1 MAIVSGAS
9 RSFFLAL
16 ALTFIFVALLFLV
29 PLPVVFVVD
38 DVSFKPIIRFREL
51 HFFAVVAIEEE
62 EEEDKEAGEAEVLNM
77 LLLFVVVSSG
87 SGGGATPACAFYSV
101 TCALSNFRYQTPL
114 GFHTRDCLFPSFA
127 KTRESSKEREKERT
141 NTMLSPTSRSSSSSA
156 SSSSSSSFSRA
167 SGRRLPRRAGEGLQQ
182 NPFASTTKKK
192 NAFFPAMML
201 SQGRRRRRRRRREEN
216 IPLLSRAQ
224 MNEEEQEY
232 VDVSGGGGGGGE
244 ECVGVGM
251 NVECEI
257 PELMLL
263 DDDEEDRISN
273 STVVVGVDLQSRDE
287 SCVGVGIDASCPVEV
302 SSSFVEE
309 EASDVEKE
317 KQKQKQKQTK
327 KREFPALFYVAP
339 FFLWGTSMVSMKEV
353 LPLTSPMFVAT
364 VRLIPAG
371 LILILWAASKNRK
384 FPKNAKG
391 WLAVSL
397 FALVDGAMFQG
408 CLAEGLAKTSAGL
421 GSVIIDSQPLTVAIL
436 ASLLFGE
443 TLGAAGIGGLAL
455 GVVGLSLLEI
465 PSETLVGLVSSSGD
479 GASANA
485 LQAFAAHP
493 FESGEFWM
501 LLAAQSMA
509 VGTVMVRWVVKYVDP
524 VMATGLH
531 MFLGGVPLLMYS
543 LVSEPDVYEN
553 IFGNGALGIADGAN
567 LLYASVFGG
576 ALAYSLFFYFASS
589 GNLTKLSSLTFLT
602 PVFAVVGGYFALGE
616 TLDAQQ
622 LVGAAVTLGGIY
634 LVNTNAGGNDEK

>member
-1 MAIVSGAS
+1 MRAQNA
-9 RSFFLAL
+9 
-16 ALTFIFVALLFLV
+16 
-29 PLPVVFVVD
+29 P
-38 DVSFKPIIRFREL
+38 
-51 HFFAVVAIEEE
+51 
-62 EEEDKEAGEAEVLNM
+62 
-77 LLLFVVVSSG
+77 SSNTNA
-87 SGGGATPACAFYSV
+87 GGGSSARTSS
-101 TCALSNFRYQTPL
+101 ALSKNR
-114 GFHTRDCLFPSFA
+114 RR
-127 KTRESSKEREKERT
+127 REGPRAFKRTSSKRRLLHETALNVYSGEK
-141 NTMLSPTSRSSSSSA
+141 
-156 SSSSSSSFSRA
+156 SFSGVSRDDDDDD
-167 SGRRLPRRAGEGLQQ
+167 E
-182 NPFASTTKKK
+182 
-192 NAFFPAMML
+192 
-201 SQGRRRRRRRRREEN
+201 RRRRRRFEAAIWRGVKKNAGSSLRV
-216 IPLLSRAQ
+216 PPVRAA
-224 MNEEEQEY
+224 NEEHGHSDVEQRATISAKNTSKEFKAFSSA
-232 VDVSGGGGGGGE
+232 DFGE

-251 NVECEI
+251 NAECEI
-257 PELMLL
+257 PIIAEC
-263 DDDEEDRISN
+263 DDDDDKSPVVSPVPVQWNKGEGEEGETRCVAN
-273 STVVVGVDLQSRDE
+273 STVEKRKKKRTMMAKGGIDSTSRDE
-287 SCVGVGIDASCPVEV
+287 SCVGVGIDAECPIEEEEELLLLSSTTREVEV
-302 SSSFVEE
+302 EE
-309 EASDVEKE
+309 GVVAAATAKSG
-317 KQKQKQKQTK
+317 KQKQ
-327 KREFPALFYVAP
+327 EFPALFYVAP

-371 LILILWAASKNRK
+371 LILILWAVSKNRK

-436 ASLLFGE
+436 ASIFFGE

-465 PSETLVGLVSSSGD
+465 PSETLAGFMSKSSSGGGAD
-479 GASANA
+479 GGSASTF
-485 LQAFAAHP
+485 LQSFAAHP
-493 FESGEFWM
+493 FDSGEFWM

-531 MFLGGVPLLMYS
+531 MFLGGIPLLIYS
-543 LVSEPDVYEN
+543 LVSERDVYEN
-553 IFGNGALGIADGAN
+553 IFGDGGGALGIADGAN

-634 LVNTNAGGNDEK
+634 LVNKNAGGNDGS

>member
-1 MAIVSGAS
+1 M
-9 RSFFLAL
+9 
-16 ALTFIFVALLFLV
+16 
-29 PLPVVFVVD
+29 
-38 DVSFKPIIRFREL
+38 
-51 HFFAVVAIEEE
+51 FAQKSPSSNNAVERTSETR
-62 EEEDKEAGEAEVLNM
+62 
-77 LLLFVVVSSG
+77 VSSSKRRRKG
-87 SGGGATPACAFYSV
+87 
-101 TCALSNFRYQTPL
+101 QT
-114 GFHTRDCLFPSFA
+114 SF
-127 KTRESSKEREKERT
+127 
-141 NTMLSPTSRSSSSSA
+141 SA
-156 SSSSSSSFSRA
+156 SSSFSSFRNTNKRTSKKRLLNALKAYGESFVGFSREEEEGRREAIWSGLKKRTSILCPPSRA
-167 SGRRLPRRAGEGLQQ
+167 A
-182 NPFASTTKKK
+182 K
-192 NAFFPAMML
+192 
-201 SQGRRRRRRRRREEN
+201 EN
-216 IPLLSRAQ
+216 GPDFDAIISAKTSK
-224 MNEEEQEY
+224 EEEKFSSA
-232 VDVSGGGGGGGE
+232 DFGE
-244 ECVGVGM
+244 ECVGTGM
-251 NVECEI
+251 KVECEI
-257 PELMLL
+257 LAEFN
-263 DDDEEDRISN
+263 DDDGSVVSSVPVGFKGEVEEGDRLVAN
-273 STVVVGVDLQSRDE
+273 SMVEKPKKRTMAKGGIDSTSRDE
-287 SCVGVGIDASCPVEV
+287 SCVGVGIDAECPIEEEEELLLLSSTTREVEV
-302 SSSFVEE
+302 EE
-309 EASDVEKE
+309 GVVAAATAKSG
-317 KQKQKQKQTK
+317 KQKQ
-327 KREFPALFYVAP
+327 EFPALFYVAP

-371 LILILWAASKNRK
+371 LILILWAVSKNRK

-436 ASLLFGE
+436 ASIFFGE

-465 PSETLVGLVSSSGD
+465 PSETLAGFMSKSSSGGGAD
-479 GASANA
+479 GGSASTF
-485 LQAFAAHP
+485 LQSFAAHP
-493 FESGEFWM
+493 FDSGEFWM

-531 MFLGGVPLLMYS
+531 MFLGGIPLLIYS
-543 LVSEPDVYEN
+543 LVSEPNVYEN
-553 IFGNGALGIADGAN
+553 IFGDGGGALGIADGAN

-634 LVNTNAGGNDEK
+634 LVNKNAGGNDGS

>member
-1 MAIVSGAS
+1 M
-9 RSFFLAL
+9 FAL
-16 ALTFIFVALLFLV
+16 H
-29 PLPVVFVVD
+29 
-38 DVSFKPIIRFREL
+38 K
-51 HFFAVVAIEEE
+51 
-62 EEEDKEAGEAEVLNM
+62 
-77 LLLFVVVSSG
+77 
-87 SGGGATPACAFYSV
+87 
-101 TCALSNFRYQTPL
+101 
-114 GFHTRDCLFPSFA
+114 
-127 KTRESSKEREKERT
+127 
-141 NTMLSPTSRSSSSSA
+141 SSSSNAVGGRTRTRVSSSKRRRKQTSLSA
-156 SSSSSSSFSRA
+156 SSSFSSFRTNKRTSKSLRNALKVSDASFVGFSREEEE
-167 SGRRLPRRAGEGLQQ
+167 GRRTAIWRL
-182 NPFASTTKKK
+182 KKK
-192 NAFFPAMML
+192 ALSLCPPLRAAKENGPDFDAMI
-201 SQGRRRRRRRRREEN
+201 SAKT
-216 IPLLSRAQ
+216 SK
-224 MNEEEQEY
+224 EEEKFSSQ
-232 VDVSGGGGGGGE
+232 DFGE
-244 ECVGVGM
+244 ECVSVGM

-257 PELMLL
+257 PADF
-263 DDDEEDRISN
+263 DDDDGSVVSSVPVGFKGEVVEVDRLVAN
-273 STVVVGVDLQSRDE
+273 SMVEKPKKRMMAKGGIDSTSRDE
-287 SCVGVGIDASCPVEV
+287 SCVGVGIDAECPIEEEEELLLLSTTTREVEV
-302 SSSFVEE
+302 EE
-309 EASDVEKE
+309 GVVAAATAKSG
-317 KQKQKQKQTK
+317 KQKQ
-327 KREFPALFYVAP
+327 EFPALFYVAP

-371 LILILWAASKNRK
+371 LILILWAVSKNRK

-436 ASLLFGE
+436 ASIFFGE

-465 PSETLVGLVSSSGD
+465 PSETLAGFMSKSSSGGGAD
-479 GASANA
+479 GGSASTF
-485 LQAFAAHP
+485 LQSFAAHP
-493 FESGEFWM
+493 FDSGEFWM

-531 MFLGGVPLLMYS
+531 MFLGGIPLLIYS

-553 IFGNGALGIADGAN
+553 IFGDGGGALGIADGAN

-634 LVNTNAGGNDEK
+634 LVNKNAGGNDGS

>member
-1 MAIVSGAS
+1 M
-9 RSFFLAL
+9 FAL
-16 ALTFIFVALLFLV
+16 H
-29 PLPVVFVVD
+29 
-38 DVSFKPIIRFREL
+38 K
-51 HFFAVVAIEEE
+51 
-62 EEEDKEAGEAEVLNM
+62 
-77 LLLFVVVSSG
+77 
-87 SGGGATPACAFYSV
+87 
-101 TCALSNFRYQTPL
+101 
-114 GFHTRDCLFPSFA
+114 
-127 KTRESSKEREKERT
+127 
-141 NTMLSPTSRSSSSSA
+141 SSSSNAVGGRTRTRVSSSKRRRKQTSLSA
-156 SSSSSSSFSRA
+156 SSSFSSFRTNKRTSKSLRNALKVSDASFVGFSREEEE
-167 SGRRLPRRAGEGLQQ
+167 GRRTAIWRL
-182 NPFASTTKKK
+182 KKK
-192 NAFFPAMML
+192 ALSLCPPLRAAKENGPDFDAMI
-201 SQGRRRRRRRRREEN
+201 SAKT
-216 IPLLSRAQ
+216 SK
-224 MNEEEQEY
+224 EEEKFSSQ
-232 VDVSGGGGGGGE
+232 DFGE

-257 PELMLL
+257 PADF
-263 DDDEEDRISN
+263 DDDDGSVVSSVPVGFKGEVVEVDRLVAN
-273 STVVVGVDLQSRDE
+273 SMVEKPKKRMMAKGGIDSTSRDE
-287 SCVGVGIDASCPVEV
+287 SCVGVGIDAECPIEEEEELLLLSTTTREVEV
-302 SSSFVEE
+302 EE
-309 EASDVEKE
+309 GVVAAATAKSG
-317 KQKQKQKQTK
+317 KQKQ
-327 KREFPALFYVAP
+327 EFPALFYVAP

-371 LILILWAASKNRK
+371 LILILWAVSKNRK

-436 ASLLFGE
+436 ASIFFGE

-465 PSETLVGLVSSSGD
+465 PSETLAGFMSKSSSGGGAD
-479 GASANA
+479 GGSASTF
-485 LQAFAAHP
+485 LQSFAAHP
-493 FESGEFWM
+493 FDSGEFWM

-509 VGTVMVRWVVKYVDP
+509 LGTVMVRWVVKYVDP

-531 MFLGGVPLLMYS
+531 MFLGGIPLLIYS
-543 LVSEPDVYEN
+543 LVSERDVYEN
-553 IFGNGALGIADGAN
+553 IFGDGGGALGIADGAN

-634 LVNTNAGGNDEK
+634 LVNKNAGGNDGS

>member
-1 MAIVSGAS
+1 MYSG
-9 RSFFLAL
+9 
-16 ALTFIFVALLFLV
+16 
-29 PLPVVFVVD
+29 
-38 DVSFKPIIRFREL
+38 
-51 HFFAVVAIEEE
+51 
-62 EEEDKEAGEAEVLNM
+62 
-77 LLLFVVVSSG
+77 
-87 SGGGATPACAFYSV
+87 
-101 TCALSNFRYQTPL
+101 
-114 GFHTRDCLFPSFA
+114 
-127 KTRESSKEREKERT
+127 EK
-141 NTMLSPTSRSSSSSA
+141 
-156 SSSSSSSFSRA
+156 SFSGVSRDDD
-167 SGRRLPRRAGEGLQQ
+167 E
-182 NPFASTTKKK
+182 
-192 NAFFPAMML
+192 
-201 SQGRRRRRRRRREEN
+201 GRRRREKAIWRRGVKKNANSSLCVPPLRAANKENGQNDFERATISAKNKSKEEAF
-216 IPLLSRAQ
+216 SSA
-224 MNEEEQEY
+224 
-232 VDVSGGGGGGGE
+232 DFGE

-257 PELMLL
+257 PIAEC
-263 DDDEEDRISN
+263 DDDDGPVVSPVPVQCNKGEEGDDRCVAN
-273 STVVVGVDLQSRDE
+273 STVEKRKKKRTMMAKGGVDSTSRDE
-287 SCVGVGIDASCPVEV
+287 SCVGVGIDAECPIEEEEEELLLLSSTTREVEV
-302 SSSFVEE
+302 EE
-309 EASDVEKE
+309 GVVAAATAKSG
-317 KQKQKQKQTK
+317 KQKQ
-327 KREFPALFYVAP
+327 EFPALFYVAP

-371 LILILWAASKNRK
+371 LILILWAVSKNRK

-436 ASLLFGE
+436 ASIFFGE

-465 PSETLVGLVSSSGD
+465 PSETLAGFMSKSSSGGGAD
-479 GASANA
+479 GGSASTF
-485 LQAFAAHP
+485 LQSFAAHP
-493 FESGEFWM
+493 FDSGEFWM

-531 MFLGGVPLLMYS
+531 MFLGGIPLLIYS
-543 LVSEPDVYEN
+543 LVSERDVYEN
-553 IFGNGALGIADGAN
+553 IFGDGGGALGIADGAN

-634 LVNTNAGGNDEK
+634 LVNKNAGGNDGS

>member
-1 MAIVSGAS
+1 MLAQKSPSSNNAVKGSTRTSSSLSKRRRQEGPHASLSFLSSFRATSTKRTSSKRLLLENALKVYSGEKSFSGVS
-9 RSFFLAL
+9 R
-16 ALTFIFVALLFLV
+16 
-29 PLPVVFVVD
+29 D
-38 DVSFKPIIRFREL
+38 D
-51 HFFAVVAIEEE
+51 EEE
-62 EEEDKEAGEAEVLNM
+62 
-77 LLLFVVVSSG
+77 
-87 SGGGATPACAFYSV
+87 
-101 TCALSNFRYQTPL
+101 
-114 GFHTRDCLFPSFA
+114 
-127 KTRESSKEREKERT
+127 
-141 NTMLSPTSRSSSSSA
+141 
-156 SSSSSSSFSRA
+156 
-167 SGRRLPRRAGEGLQQ
+167 GRREAIWRGV
-182 NPFASTTKKK
+182 KK
-192 NAFFPAMML
+192 NAGSSLCVPPLRASKENGPPDFENATI
-201 SQGRRRRRRRRREEN
+201 SAKNKSKEEAF
-216 IPLLSRAQ
+216 SSA
-224 MNEEEQEY
+224 
-232 VDVSGGGGGGGE
+232 DFGE

-257 PELMLL
+257 PIAEC
-263 DDDEEDRISN
+263 DDDMDGRVVSPVPVQFNKGEGGDDRCVAN
-273 STVVVGVDLQSRDE
+273 STVEKRKKKRTMMAKGGVDSTSRDE
-287 SCVGVGIDASCPVEV
+287 SCVGVGIDAECPIEEEEEELLLSSSTTREVEV
-302 SSSFVEE
+302 EE
-309 EASDVEKE
+309 GVVAAATAKSG
-317 KQKQKQKQTK
+317 KQKQ
-327 KREFPALFYVAP
+327 EFPALFYVAP

-371 LILILWAASKNRK
+371 LILILWAVSKNRK

-436 ASLLFGE
+436 ASIFFGE

-465 PSETLVGLVSSSGD
+465 PSETLAGFMSKSSSGGGAD
-479 GASANA
+479 GGSASTF
-485 LQAFAAHP
+485 LQSFAAHP
-493 FESGEFWM
+493 FDSGEFWM

-531 MFLGGVPLLMYS
+531 MFLGGIPLLIYS
-543 LVSEPDVYEN
+543 LVSERDVYEN
-553 IFGNGALGIADGAN
+553 IFGDGGGALGIADGAN

-634 LVNTNAGGNDEK
+634 LVNKNAGGNDGS

>member
-1 MAIVSGAS
+1 MAGG
-9 RSFFLAL
+9 RTRTSF
-16 ALTFIFVALLFLV
+16 
-29 PLPVVFVVD
+29 
-38 DVSFKPIIRFREL
+38 
-51 HFFAVVAIEEE
+51 
-62 EEEDKEAGEAEVLNM
+62 
-77 LLLFVVVSSG
+77 
-87 SGGGATPACAFYSV
+87 
-101 TCALSNFRYQTPL
+101 
-114 GFHTRDCLFPSFA
+114 
-127 KTRESSKEREKERT
+127 
-141 NTMLSPTSRSSSSSA
+141 SSA
-156 SSSSSSSFSRA
+156 SSSSSSSFRATNNTKRTSKSLLNALKRSDASFSEVSRDDDE
-167 SGRRLPRRAGEGLQQ
+167 GRREAIWKGL
-182 NPFASTTKKK
+182 KK
-192 NAFFPAMML
+192 NGPSSLCPPLRAAK
-201 SQGRRRRRRRRREEN
+201 EN
-216 IPLLSRAQ
+216 GPDFDATISAKTSK
-224 MNEEEQEY
+224 EEEFSSA
-232 VDVSGGGGGGGE
+232 DFGE

-251 NVECEI
+251 HVECEI
-257 PELMLL
+257 QAEF
-263 DDDEEDRISN
+263 DDDDGRVVSSVPVQCKGEGEEGDRFVAN
-273 STVVVGVDLQSRDE
+273 STVEKPKKKRTMAKGGIDSTSRDE
-287 SCVGVGIDASCPVEV
+287 SCVGVGIDAECPIEEEEELLLLSSTTREVEV
-302 SSSFVEE
+302 EE
-309 EASDVEKE
+309 GVVAAATAKSG
-317 KQKQKQKQTK
+317 KQKQ
-327 KREFPALFYVAP
+327 EFPALFYVAP

-371 LILILWAASKNRK
+371 LILILWAVSKNRK

-436 ASLLFGE
+436 ASIFFGE

-465 PSETLVGLVSSSGD
+465 PSETLAGFMSKSSSGGGAD
-479 GASANA
+479 GGSASTF
-485 LQAFAAHP
+485 LQSFAAHP
-493 FESGEFWM
+493 FDSGEFWM

-531 MFLGGVPLLMYS
+531 MFLGGIPLLIYS
-543 LVSEPDVYEN
+543 LVSERDVYEN
-553 IFGNGALGIADGAN
+553 IFGDGGGALGIADGAN

-634 LVNTNAGGNDEK
+634 LVNKNAGGNDGS

>member
-1 MAIVSGAS
+1 M
-9 RSFFLAL
+9 LAQK
-16 ALTFIFVALLFLV
+16 A
-29 PLPVVFVVD
+29 P
-38 DVSFKPIIRFREL
+38 SSNS
-51 HFFAVVAIEEE
+51 AVL
-62 EEEDKEAGEAEVLNM
+62 G
-77 LLLFVVVSSG
+77 G
-87 SGGGATPACAFYSV
+87 SA
-101 TCALSNFRYQTPL
+101 
-114 GFHTRDCLFPSFA
+114 
-127 KTRESSKEREKERT
+127 RT
-141 NTMLSPTSRSSSSSA
+141 SSSLSKRRRRGGPRA
-156 SSSSSSSFSRA
+156 SLSFSSSFRA
-167 SGRRLPRRAGEGLQQ
+167 
-182 NPFASTTKKK
+182 T
-192 NAFFPAMML
+192 NAFKRTSSKRLLLENALKVYSGEASF
-201 SQGRRRRRRRRREEN
+201 SGVSRDDDEGRRREEAIWRRGVKKN
-216 IPLLSRAQ
+216 AGSSLCVPPLRAANKENGQ
-224 MNEEEQEY
+224 NDFERATISSSA
-232 VDVSGGGGGGGE
+232 DFGE

-257 PELMLL
+257 PIAEC
-263 DDDEEDRISN
+263 DDDDGPVVSPVPVQCNKGEGEEGDDRFVAN
-273 STVVVGVDLQSRDE
+273 STVEKRKKKRTMMAKGGVDSTSRDE
-287 SCVGVGIDASCPVEV
+287 SCVGVGIDAECPIEEEEEELLLSSSTTREVEV
-302 SSSFVEE
+302 EE
-309 EASDVEKE
+309 GVVAAATAKSG
-317 KQKQKQKQTK
+317 KQKQ
-327 KREFPALFYVAP
+327 EFPALFYVAP

-371 LILILWAASKNRK
+371 LILILWAVSKNRK

-436 ASLLFGE
+436 ASIFFGE

-465 PSETLVGLVSSSGD
+465 PSETLAGFMSKSSSGGGAD
-479 GASANA
+479 GGSASTF
-485 LQAFAAHP
+485 LQSFAAHP
-493 FESGEFWM
+493 FDSGEFWM

-531 MFLGGVPLLMYS
+531 MFLGGIPLLIYS

-553 IFGNGALGIADGAN
+553 IFGDGGGALGIADGAN

-634 LVNTNAGGNDEK
+634 LVNKNAGGNDGS

>member
-1 MAIVSGAS
+1 MFAQKSPSSNAVGGRTRTSSLSKRRRKGHT
-9 RSFFLAL
+9 SF
-16 ALTFIFVALLFLV
+16 
-29 PLPVVFVVD
+29 
-38 DVSFKPIIRFREL
+38 
-51 HFFAVVAIEEE
+51 
-62 EEEDKEAGEAEVLNM
+62 
-77 LLLFVVVSSG
+77 
-87 SGGGATPACAFYSV
+87 
-101 TCALSNFRYQTPL
+101 
-114 GFHTRDCLFPSFA
+114 
-127 KTRESSKEREKERT
+127 
-141 NTMLSPTSRSSSSSA
+141 SSA
-156 SSSSSSSFSRA
+156 SSSFSSFRTNTKRTSKSLLNALKA
-167 SGRRLPRRAGEGLQQ
+167 SGESFVGFSREDEEGRREAIWRGL
-182 NPFASTTKKK
+182 KK
-192 NAFFPAMML
+192 NASSLCPPLRAAKENEPDFDAMI
-201 SQGRRRRRRRRREEN
+201 SAKTSKEEVEF
-216 IPLLSRAQ
+216 SSA
-224 MNEEEQEY
+224 
-232 VDVSGGGGGGGE
+232 DFGE

-257 PELMLL
+257 PAEF
-263 DDDEEDRISN
+263 DDDDGRVVSSVPVGFKGEAEEVDRFVAN
-273 STVVVGVDLQSRDE
+273 SMVEKPKKRMMAKGGIDSTSRDE
-287 SCVGVGIDASCPVEV
+287 SCVGVGIDAECPIEEEEELLLLSSTTREVEV
-302 SSSFVEE
+302 EE
-309 EASDVEKE
+309 GVVAAATAKSG
-317 KQKQKQKQTK
+317 KQKQ
-327 KREFPALFYVAP
+327 EFPALFYVAP

-371 LILILWAASKNRK
+371 LILILWAVSKNRK

-436 ASLLFGE
+436 ASIFFGE

-465 PSETLVGLVSSSGD
+465 PSETLAGFMSKSSSGGGAD
-479 GASANA
+479 GGSASTF
-485 LQAFAAHP
+485 LQSFAAHP
-493 FESGEFWM
+493 FDSGEFWM

-531 MFLGGVPLLMYS
+531 MFLGGIPLLIYS
-543 LVSEPDVYEN
+543 LVSERDVYEN
-553 IFGNGALGIADGAN
+553 IFGDGGGALGIADGAN

-634 LVNTNAGGNDEK
+634 LVNKNAGGNDGS

>member
-1 MAIVSGAS
+1 MFARTSSSSNAVGGRTTTTRRSSLKRRRKQTSFSASSSFSSFRATERTSKRLLTALKASGKSFVGFS
-9 RSFFLAL
+9 R
-16 ALTFIFVALLFLV
+16 
-29 PLPVVFVVD
+29 
-38 DVSFKPIIRFREL
+38 
-51 HFFAVVAIEEE
+51 EEE
-62 EEEDKEAGEAEVLNM
+62 EEEDEGRREAIWRGLEKNASSLCPPSRAAKENGPDFDAM
-77 LLLFVVVSSG
+77 IS
-87 SGGGATPACAFYSV
+87 AT
-101 TCALSNFRYQTPL
+101 T
-114 GFHTRDCLFPSFA
+114 
-127 KTRESSKEREKERT
+127 SKEEEKF
-141 NTMLSPTSRSSSSSA
+141 SSA
-156 SSSSSSSFSRA
+156 DF
-167 SGRRLPRRAGEGLQQ
+167 G
-182 NPFASTTKKK
+182 
-192 NAFFPAMML
+192 
-201 SQGRRRRRRRRREEN
+201 
-216 IPLLSRAQ
+216 
-224 MNEEEQEY
+224 
-232 VDVSGGGGGGGE
+232 D

-257 PELMLL
+257 PTEF
-263 DDDEEDRISN
+263 DDDDGGVVSIPVVGKGEVERDRRVAN
-273 STVVVGVDLQSRDE
+273 STVEKPKKRTMAKGGIDATSRDE
-287 SCVGVGIDASCPVEV
+287 SCVGVGIDAECPIEEEEELLLLSSTTREVEV
-302 SSSFVEE
+302 EE
-309 EASDVEKE
+309 GVVAAATAKSGR
-317 KQKQKQKQTK
+317 QKQ
-327 KREFPALFYVAP
+327 EFPAMFYVAP
-339 FFLWGTSMVSMKEV
+339 FFLWGTSMVAMKEV

-371 LILILWAASKNRK
+371 LILILWAVSKNRK

-436 ASLLFGE
+436 ASIFFGE

-465 PSETLVGLVSSSGD
+465 PSETLAGFMSKSSSGGGAD
-479 GASANA
+479 GGSASTF
-485 LQAFAAHP
+485 LQSFAAHP
-493 FESGEFWM
+493 FDSGEFWM

-531 MFLGGVPLLMYS
+531 MFLGGIPLLIYS
-543 LVSEPDVYEN
+543 LVSERDVYEN
-553 IFGNGALGIADGAN
+553 IFGDGGGALGIADGAN

-616 TLDAQQ
+616 TLDVQQ

-634 LVNTNAGGNDEK
+634 LVNKNAGGNDGS

>member
-1 MAIVSGAS
+1 
-9 RSFFLAL
+9 
-16 ALTFIFVALLFLV
+16 
-29 PLPVVFVVD
+29 
-38 DVSFKPIIRFREL
+38 
-51 HFFAVVAIEEE
+51 
-62 EEEDKEAGEAEVLNM
+62 
-77 LLLFVVVSSG
+77 
-87 SGGGATPACAFYSV
+87 
-101 TCALSNFRYQTPL
+101 
-114 GFHTRDCLFPSFA
+114 
-127 KTRESSKEREKERT
+127 
-141 NTMLSPTSRSSSSSA
+141 MLSPTSRSSSSA
-156 SSSSSSSFSRA
+156 SSSSSFSRA

-182 NPFASTTKKK
+182 NPFASKKNKK
-192 NAFFPAMML
+192 NAFFPATML
-201 SQGRRRRRRRRREEN
+201 LKGRRRRRRRRREEN
-216 IPLLSRAQ
+216 VPLLSRAQ
-224 MNEEEQEY
+224 MNEEEKEY
-232 VDVSGGGGGGGE
+232 VDVSGGGGGGE

-263 DDDEEDRISN
+263 DDDEKDRISN

-384 FPKNAKG
+384 LPKNAKG

-465 PSETLVGLVSSSGD
+465 PNETLVGLVSSSGD
-479 GASANA
+479 GESANA

-531 MFLGGVPLLMYS
+531 MFLGGIPLLMYS

-634 LVNTNAGGNDEK
+634 LVNTNAGGDVN

>member
-1 MAIVSGAS
+1 MLAQKAPSSNNAVKGSTRTS
-9 RSFFLAL
+9 SF
-16 ALTFIFVALLFLV
+16 
-29 PLPVVFVVD
+29 
-38 DVSFKPIIRFREL
+38 SKRRRQEG
-51 HFFAVVAIEEE
+51 H
-62 EEEDKEAGEAEVLNM
+62 
-77 LLLFVVVSSG
+77 
-87 SGGGATPACAFYSV
+87 
-101 TCALSNFRYQTPL
+101 ALSF
-114 GFHTRDCLFPSFA
+114 
-127 KTRESSKEREKERT
+127 
-141 NTMLSPTSRSSSSSA
+141 
-156 SSSSSSSFSRA
+156 SSSFRATNNAKRTSSKPRLFLENALKVYSGEASFSGVSRDDD
-167 SGRRLPRRAGEGLQQ
+167 EG
-182 NPFASTTKKK
+182 
-192 NAFFPAMML
+192 
-201 SQGRRRRRRRRREEN
+201 RRREEAIWRRGVKKN
-216 IPLLSRAQ
+216 AGSSLCVPPLRAANKENNGQ
-224 MNEEEQEY
+224 NDFERATISSSA
-232 VDVSGGGGGGGE
+232 DFGE

-257 PELMLL
+257 PIAEC
-263 DDDEEDRISN
+263 DDDDGPVVSPVPVQCNKGEGEEGDDRFVAN
-273 STVVVGVDLQSRDE
+273 STVEKRKKKRTMMAKGGVDSTSRDE
-287 SCVGVGIDASCPVEV
+287 SCVGVGIDAECPIEEEEEELLLLSSTTREVEV
-302 SSSFVEE
+302 EE
-309 EASDVEKE
+309 GVVAAATAKSG
-317 KQKQKQKQTK
+317 KQKQ
-327 KREFPALFYVAP
+327 EFPALFYVAP

-371 LILILWAASKNRK
+371 LILILWAVSKNRK

-436 ASLLFGE
+436 ASIFFGE

-465 PSETLVGLVSSSGD
+465 PSETLAGFMSKSSSGGGAD
-479 GASANA
+479 GGSASTF
-485 LQAFAAHP
+485 LQSFAAHP
-493 FESGEFWM
+493 FDSGEFWM

-531 MFLGGVPLLMYS
+531 MFLGGIPLLIYS
-543 LVSEPDVYEN
+543 LVSERDVYEN
-553 IFGNGALGIADGAN
+553 IFGDGGGALGIADGAN

-634 LVNTNAGGNDEK
+634 LVNKNAGGNDGS

>member
-1 MAIVSGAS
+1 MFARTSSSSSNAVGGRTTTTRRSSLKRRRKQTSFSASSSFSSFRATERTSKRLLTALKASGKSFVGFS
-9 RSFFLAL
+9 R
-16 ALTFIFVALLFLV
+16 
-29 PLPVVFVVD
+29 
-38 DVSFKPIIRFREL
+38 
-51 HFFAVVAIEEE
+51 EEE
-62 EEEDKEAGEAEVLNM
+62 EEEDEGRREAIWRGVGKNASSLCPPSRAAKENGPDFDAM
-77 LLLFVVVSSG
+77 IS
-87 SGGGATPACAFYSV
+87 AT
-101 TCALSNFRYQTPL
+101 T
-114 GFHTRDCLFPSFA
+114 
-127 KTRESSKEREKERT
+127 SKEEEKF
-141 NTMLSPTSRSSSSSA
+141 SSA
-156 SSSSSSSFSRA
+156 DF
-167 SGRRLPRRAGEGLQQ
+167 G
-182 NPFASTTKKK
+182 
-192 NAFFPAMML
+192 
-201 SQGRRRRRRRRREEN
+201 
-216 IPLLSRAQ
+216 
-224 MNEEEQEY
+224 
-232 VDVSGGGGGGGE
+232 D

-257 PELMLL
+257 PTEF
-263 DDDEEDRISN
+263 DDDDGGVVSIPVVGKGEVEGDRRVAN
-273 STVVVGVDLQSRDE
+273 STVEKPKKRTMAKGGIDATSRDE
-287 SCVGVGIDASCPVEV
+287 SCVGVGIDAECPIEDKEELLLLSSTTREVEV
-302 SSSFVEE
+302 EE
-309 EASDVEKE
+309 GVVAAATAKSGR
-317 KQKQKQKQTK
+317 QKQ
-327 KREFPALFYVAP
+327 EFPAMFYVAP
-339 FFLWGTSMVSMKEV
+339 FFLWGTSMVAMKEV

-371 LILILWAASKNRK
+371 LILILWAVSKNRK

-436 ASLLFGE
+436 ASIFFGE

-465 PSETLVGLVSSSGD
+465 PSETLAGFMSKSSSGGGAD
-479 GASANA
+479 GGSASTF
-485 LQAFAAHP
+485 LQSFAAHP
-493 FESGEFWM
+493 FDSGEFWM

-531 MFLGGVPLLMYS
+531 MFLGGIPLLIYS
-543 LVSEPDVYEN
+543 LVSERDVYEN
-553 IFGNGALGIADGAN
+553 IFGDGGGALGIADGAN

-634 LVNTNAGGNDEK
+634 LVNKNAGGNDGS

>member
-1 MAIVSGAS
+1 MFARTSSSSSNAVGGRTTTTRRSSLKRRRKQTSFSASSSFSSFRATERTSKRLLTAVKASGKSFVGFS
-9 RSFFLAL
+9 R
-16 ALTFIFVALLFLV
+16 
-29 PLPVVFVVD
+29 
-38 DVSFKPIIRFREL
+38 
-51 HFFAVVAIEEE
+51 EE
-62 EEEDKEAGEAEVLNM
+62 EEEDEEGRREAIWRGLGKNASSLCPPSRAAKENGPDFDAM
-77 LLLFVVVSSG
+77 IS
-87 SGGGATPACAFYSV
+87 AT
-101 TCALSNFRYQTPL
+101 T
-114 GFHTRDCLFPSFA
+114 
-127 KTRESSKEREKERT
+127 SKEEEKF
-141 NTMLSPTSRSSSSSA
+141 SSA
-156 SSSSSSSFSRA
+156 DF
-167 SGRRLPRRAGEGLQQ
+167 G
-182 NPFASTTKKK
+182 
-192 NAFFPAMML
+192 
-201 SQGRRRRRRRRREEN
+201 
-216 IPLLSRAQ
+216 
-224 MNEEEQEY
+224 
-232 VDVSGGGGGGGE
+232 D

-257 PELMLL
+257 PTEF
-263 DDDEEDRISN
+263 DDDDGGVVSIPVVGKGEVERDRRVAN
-273 STVVVGVDLQSRDE
+273 STVEKPKKRTMAKGGIDATSRDE
-287 SCVGVGIDASCPVEV
+287 SCVGVGIDAECPIEDKEELLLLSSTTREVEV
-302 SSSFVEE
+302 EE
-309 EASDVEKE
+309 GVVAAATAKSGR
-317 KQKQKQKQTK
+317 QKQ
-327 KREFPALFYVAP
+327 EFPAMFYVAP
-339 FFLWGTSMVSMKEV
+339 FFLWGTSMVAMKEV

-371 LILILWAASKNRK
+371 LILILWAVSKNRK

-436 ASLLFGE
+436 ASIFFGE

-465 PSETLVGLVSSSGD
+465 PSETLAGFMSKSSSGGGAD
-479 GASANA
+479 GGSASTF
-485 LQAFAAHP
+485 LQSFAAHP
-493 FESGEFWM
+493 FDSGEFWM

-531 MFLGGVPLLMYS
+531 MFLGGIPLLIYS

-553 IFGNGALGIADGAN
+553 IFGDGGGALGIADGAN

-634 LVNTNAGGNDEK
+634 LVNKNAGGNDGS

>member
-1 MAIVSGAS
+1 MSL
-9 RSFFLAL
+9 R
-16 ALTFIFVALLFLV
+16 
-29 PLPVVFVVD
+29 
-38 DVSFKPIIRFREL
+38 
-51 HFFAVVAIEEE
+51 
-62 EEEDKEAGEAEVLNM
+62 
-77 LLLFVVVSSG
+77 
-87 SGGGATPACAFYSV
+87 
-101 TCALSNFRYQTPL
+101 
-114 GFHTRDCLFPSFA
+114 
-127 KTRESSKEREKERT
+127 
-141 NTMLSPTSRSSSSSA
+141 
-156 SSSSSSSFSRA
+156 
-167 SGRRLPRRAGEGLQQ
+167 
-182 NPFASTTKKK
+182 
-192 NAFFPAMML
+192 
-201 SQGRRRRRRRRREEN
+201 GRRRRRRGGEDEN
-216 IPLLSRAQ
+216 VPLLSRAR
-224 MNEEEQEY
+224 MNASSREEEEEEKEY
-232 VDVSGGGGGGGE
+232 VDISGGGGE

-263 DDDEEDRISN
+263 DVDDEDEEDRISN
-273 STVVVGVDLQSRDE
+273 STVVVGVDLKSRDE

-302 SSSFVEE
+302 SPAEE
-309 EASDVEKE
+309 EASEIEKE
-317 KQKQKQKQTK
+317 EQKKQQTK

-384 FPKNAKG
+384 LPKNAKG

-465 PSETLVGLVSSSGD
+465 PNETLVGLVSSSGD
-479 GASANA
+479 GESANA

-634 LVNTNAGGNDEK
+634 LVNTNAGGDA

>member
-1 MAIVSGAS
+1 LKAS
-9 RSFFLAL
+9 DESFVGF
-16 ALTFIFVALLFLV
+16 
-29 PLPVVFVVD
+29 
-38 DVSFKPIIRFREL
+38 SR
-51 HFFAVVAIEEE
+51 EEE
-62 EEEDKEAGEAEVLNM
+62 EGRRRTIWRRLKKNASILCPPPRAAAE
-77 LLLFVVVSSG
+77 SG
-87 SGGGATPACAFYSV
+87 PDFDAMT
-101 TCALSNFRYQTPL
+101 
-114 GFHTRDCLFPSFA
+114 A
-127 KTRESSKEREKERT
+127 KTSSKENKEF
-141 NTMLSPTSRSSSSSA
+141 SSQD
-156 SSSSSSSFSRA
+156 F
-167 SGRRLPRRAGEGLQQ
+167 
-182 NPFASTTKKK
+182 
-192 NAFFPAMML
+192 
-201 SQGRRRRRRRRREEN
+201 
-216 IPLLSRAQ
+216 
-224 MNEEEQEY
+224 
-232 VDVSGGGGGGGE
+232 GE

-257 PELMLL
+257 SAEF
-263 DDDEEDRISN
+263 DDDGVVSSVPVGLKGEVEEVDVDRFVAN
-273 STVVVGVDLQSRDE
+273 SMVEKPKKRMMAKGGIDSTSRDE
-287 SCVGVGIDASCPVEV
+287 SCVGVGIDAECPIEEEEELFL
-302 SSSFVEE
+302 SSSSTRAEGEVEE
-309 EASDVEKE
+309 GVVAAAAAKSG
-317 KQKQKQKQTK
+317 KQKQ
-327 KREFPALFYVAP
+327 EFPALFYVAP

-371 LILILWAASKNRK
+371 LILILWAVSKNRK

-436 ASLLFGE
+436 ASIFFGE

-465 PSETLVGLVSSSGD
+465 PSETLAAFMSKSSSGGGGD
-479 GASANA
+479 GGSASTF
-485 LQAFAAHP
+485 LQSFAAHP
-493 FESGEFWM
+493 FDFGEFWM

-531 MFLGGVPLLMYS
+531 MFLGGIPLLIYS

-553 IFGNGALGIADGAN
+553 IFGDAGALGIADGAN

-634 LVNTNAGGNDEK
+634 LVNKNAGGNDGS

>member
-1 MAIVSGAS
+1 MFAQKSPSSNHMAGG
-9 RSFFLAL
+9 RTRTSF
-16 ALTFIFVALLFLV
+16 
-29 PLPVVFVVD
+29 
-38 DVSFKPIIRFREL
+38 
-51 HFFAVVAIEEE
+51 
-62 EEEDKEAGEAEVLNM
+62 
-77 LLLFVVVSSG
+77 
-87 SGGGATPACAFYSV
+87 
-101 TCALSNFRYQTPL
+101 
-114 GFHTRDCLFPSFA
+114 
-127 KTRESSKEREKERT
+127 
-141 NTMLSPTSRSSSSSA
+141 SSA
-156 SSSSSSSFSRA
+156 SSSSSSSFRATNNTKRTSKSLLNALKASDASFVGVSRDDDEE
-167 SGRRLPRRAGEGLQQ
+167 GRREAIWRGL
-182 NPFASTTKKK
+182 KK
-192 NAFFPAMML
+192 NGPSSLCPPLRAAKRNGPADFECATI
-201 SQGRRRRRRRRREEN
+201 SAKT
-216 IPLLSRAQ
+216 SK
-224 MNEEEQEY
+224 EEEEFSSA
-232 VDVSGGGGGGGE
+232 DFGE

-251 NVECEI
+251 HVECEI
-257 PELMLL
+257 QAEF
-263 DDDEEDRISN
+263 DDDDGRVVSSVPVQCKGEGEEGDRFVAN
-273 STVVVGVDLQSRDE
+273 STVEKPKKKRTMAKGGIDSTSRDE
-287 SCVGVGIDASCPVEV
+287 SCVGVGIDAECPIEEEEELLLLSSTTREVEV
-302 SSSFVEE
+302 EE
-309 EASDVEKE
+309 GVVAAATAKSG
-317 KQKQKQKQTK
+317 KQKQ
-327 KREFPALFYVAP
+327 EFPALFYVAP

-371 LILILWAASKNRK
+371 LILILWAVSKNRK

-436 ASLLFGE
+436 ASIFFGE

-465 PSETLVGLVSSSGD
+465 PSETLAGFMSKSSSGGGAD
-479 GASANA
+479 GGSASTF
-485 LQAFAAHP
+485 LQSFAAHP
-493 FESGEFWM
+493 FDSGEFWM

-531 MFLGGVPLLMYS
+531 MFLGGIPLLIYS
-543 LVSEPDVYEN
+543 LVSERDVYEN
-553 IFGNGALGIADGAN
+553 IFGDGGGALGIADGAN

-634 LVNTNAGGNDEK
+634 LVNKNAGGNDGS

>member
-1 MAIVSGAS
+1 M
-9 RSFFLAL
+9 
-16 ALTFIFVALLFLV
+16 
-29 PLPVVFVVD
+29 
-38 DVSFKPIIRFREL
+38 
-51 HFFAVVAIEEE
+51 FAQKSPSSNNAVERTSETR
-62 EEEDKEAGEAEVLNM
+62 
-77 LLLFVVVSSG
+77 VSSSKRRRKG
-87 SGGGATPACAFYSV
+87 
-101 TCALSNFRYQTPL
+101 QT
-114 GFHTRDCLFPSFA
+114 SF
-127 KTRESSKEREKERT
+127 
-141 NTMLSPTSRSSSSSA
+141 SA
-156 SSSSSSSFSRA
+156 SSSFSSFRNTNKRTSKKRLLNALKAYGESFVGFSREEEEGRREAIWSGLKKRTSILCPPSRA
-167 SGRRLPRRAGEGLQQ
+167 A
-182 NPFASTTKKK
+182 K
-192 NAFFPAMML
+192 
-201 SQGRRRRRRRRREEN
+201 EN
-216 IPLLSRAQ
+216 GPDFDAIISAKTSK
-224 MNEEEQEY
+224 EEEKFSSA
-232 VDVSGGGGGGGE
+232 DFGE
-244 ECVGVGM
+244 ECVGVG
-251 NVECEI
+251 
-257 PELMLL
+257 
-263 DDDEEDRISN
+263 
-273 STVVVGVDLQSRDE
+273 
-287 SCVGVGIDASCPVEV
+287 IDAECPIEEEEELVLLSSTTREVEV
-302 SSSFVEE
+302 EE
-309 EASDVEKE
+309 GVVAAATAKSG
-317 KQKQKQKQTK
+317 KQ

-371 LILILWAASKNRK
+371 LILILWAVSKNRK

-436 ASLLFGE
+436 ASIFFGE

-465 PSETLVGLVSSSGD
+465 PSETLAGFMSKSSSGGGAD
-479 GASANA
+479 GGSASTF
-485 LQAFAAHP
+485 LQSFAAHP
-493 FESGEFWM
+493 FDSGEFWM

-531 MFLGGVPLLMYS
+531 MFLGGIPLLIYS
-543 LVSEPDVYEN
+543 LVSELDVYEN
-553 IFGNGALGIADGAN
+553 IFGDGGGALGIADGAN

-634 LVNTNAGGNDEK
+634 LVNKNAGGNDGT

>member
-1 MAIVSGAS
+1 M
-9 RSFFLAL
+9 
-16 ALTFIFVALLFLV
+16 
-29 PLPVVFVVD
+29 
-38 DVSFKPIIRFREL
+38 
-51 HFFAVVAIEEE
+51 FAQKSPSSNNAVERTSETR
-62 EEEDKEAGEAEVLNM
+62 
-77 LLLFVVVSSG
+77 VSSSKRRRKG
-87 SGGGATPACAFYSV
+87 
-101 TCALSNFRYQTPL
+101 QT
-114 GFHTRDCLFPSFA
+114 SF
-127 KTRESSKEREKERT
+127 
-141 NTMLSPTSRSSSSSA
+141 SA
-156 SSSSSSSFSRA
+156 SSSFSSFRNTNKRTSKKRLLNALKVSDASFVGFSREEEEGRREAIWSGLKKRTSILCPPSRA
-167 SGRRLPRRAGEGLQQ
+167 A
-182 NPFASTTKKK
+182 K
-192 NAFFPAMML
+192 
-201 SQGRRRRRRRRREEN
+201 EN
-216 IPLLSRAQ
+216 GPDFDAIISAKTSK
-224 MNEEEQEY
+224 EEEKFSSA
-232 VDVSGGGGGGGE
+232 DFGE

-251 NVECEI
+251 KVECEI
-257 PELMLL
+257 PAEF
-263 DDDEEDRISN
+263 DDDDGSVVSSVPVGFKGEVEEGDRLVAN
-273 STVVVGVDLQSRDE
+273 SMVEKPKKRTMAKGGIDSTSRDE
-287 SCVGVGIDASCPVEV
+287 SCVGVGIDAECPIEEEEELLLLSSTTREVEV
-302 SSSFVEE
+302 EE
-309 EASDVEKE
+309 GVVAAATAKSG
-317 KQKQKQKQTK
+317 KQKQ
-327 KREFPALFYVAP
+327 EFPALFYVAP

-371 LILILWAASKNRK
+371 LILILWAVSKNRK

-436 ASLLFGE
+436 ASIFFGE

-465 PSETLVGLVSSSGD
+465 PSETLAGFMSKSSSGGGAD
-479 GASANA
+479 GGSASTF
-485 LQAFAAHP
+485 LQSFAAHP
-493 FESGEFWM
+493 FDSGEFWM

-531 MFLGGVPLLMYS
+531 MFLGGIPLLIYS
-543 LVSEPDVYEN
+543 LVSEPNVYEN
-553 IFGNGALGIADGAN
+553 IFGDGGGALGIADGAN

-634 LVNTNAGGNDEK
+634 LVNKNAGGNDGS

>member
-1 MAIVSGAS
+1 MLAQKAPSSNDAVLGGSARTSSLSKRRRRGGHALSFSSSKRLLLENALKAYSGEK
-9 RSFFLAL
+9 SFS
-16 ALTFIFVALLFLV
+16 
-29 PLPVVFVVD
+29 
-38 DVSFKPIIRFREL
+38 DVS
-51 HFFAVVAIEEE
+51 
-62 EEEDKEAGEAEVLNM
+62 
-77 LLLFVVVSSG
+77 
-87 SGGGATPACAFYSV
+87 
-101 TCALSNFRYQTPL
+101 
-114 GFHTRDCLFPSFA
+114 RDDGN
-127 KTRESSKEREKERT
+127 E
-141 NTMLSPTSRSSSSSA
+141 
-156 SSSSSSSFSRA
+156 
-167 SGRRLPRRAGEGLQQ
+167 
-182 NPFASTTKKK
+182 
-192 NAFFPAMML
+192 
-201 SQGRRRRRRRRREEN
+201 GRRRRREKAIWRRGVKKNAGSSLRVPPLRAANEEN
-216 IPLLSRAQ
+216 NGQNDFERATISSSSA
-224 MNEEEQEY
+224 
-232 VDVSGGGGGGGE
+232 DFGE

-257 PELMLL
+257 PIIAEC
-263 DDDEEDRISN
+263 DDDDGPVVSPVPVQCNKGEGEEGENRFVAN
-273 STVVVGVDLQSRDE
+273 STVVEKRKKKRTMMAKGGVDSTSRDE
-287 SCVGVGIDASCPVEV
+287 SCVGVGIDAECPIEEEEEELLLSSSTTREVEV
-302 SSSFVEE
+302 EE
-309 EASDVEKE
+309 GVVAAATAKSG
-317 KQKQKQKQTK
+317 KQKQ
-327 KREFPALFYVAP
+327 EFPALFYVAP

-371 LILILWAASKNRK
+371 LILILWAVSKNRK

-436 ASLLFGE
+436 ASIFFGE

-465 PSETLVGLVSSSGD
+465 PSETLAGFMSKSSSGGGAD
-479 GASANA
+479 GGSASTF
-485 LQAFAAHP
+485 LQSFAAHP
-493 FESGEFWM
+493 FDSGEFWM

-531 MFLGGVPLLMYS
+531 MFLGGIPLLIYS
-543 LVSEPDVYEN
+543 LVSERDVYEN
-553 IFGNGALGIADGAN
+553 IFGDGGGALGIADGAN

-634 LVNTNAGGNDEK
+634 LVNKNAGGNDGS

>member
-1 MAIVSGAS
+1 MSSSFSSFRATERTSKRLLTAVKASGKSFVGFS
-9 RSFFLAL
+9 R
-16 ALTFIFVALLFLV
+16 
-29 PLPVVFVVD
+29 
-38 DVSFKPIIRFREL
+38 
-51 HFFAVVAIEEE
+51 EEE
-62 EEEDKEAGEAEVLNM
+62 EEEEEEGRREAIWRGLGKKASSLCPPSRAAKENGPDFDAM
-77 LLLFVVVSSG
+77 IS
-87 SGGGATPACAFYSV
+87 AT
-101 TCALSNFRYQTPL
+101 T
-114 GFHTRDCLFPSFA
+114 
-127 KTRESSKEREKERT
+127 SKEEEKF
-141 NTMLSPTSRSSSSSA
+141 SSA
-156 SSSSSSSFSRA
+156 DF
-167 SGRRLPRRAGEGLQQ
+167 G
-182 NPFASTTKKK
+182 
-192 NAFFPAMML
+192 
-201 SQGRRRRRRRRREEN
+201 
-216 IPLLSRAQ
+216 
-224 MNEEEQEY
+224 
-232 VDVSGGGGGGGE
+232 D

-257 PELMLL
+257 PTEF
-263 DDDEEDRISN
+263 DDDDGGVVSIPVVGKGEVERDRRVAN
-273 STVVVGVDLQSRDE
+273 STVEKPKKKRTMAKGGIDSTSRDE
-287 SCVGVGIDASCPVEV
+287 SCVGVGIDAECPIEEEDELLLLSSTTREVEV
-302 SSSFVEE
+302 EE
-309 EASDVEKE
+309 GVVAAATAKSG
-317 KQKQKQKQTK
+317 KQKQ
-327 KREFPALFYVAP
+327 EFPALFYVAP

-371 LILILWAASKNRK
+371 LILILWAVSKNRK

-436 ASLLFGE
+436 ASIFFGE

-465 PSETLVGLVSSSGD
+465 PSETLAGFMSKSSSGGGAD
-479 GASANA
+479 GGSASTF
-485 LQAFAAHP
+485 LQSFAAHP
-493 FESGEFWM
+493 FDSGEFWM

-531 MFLGGVPLLMYS
+531 MFLGGIPLLIYS
-543 LVSEPDVYEN
+543 LVSERDVYEN
-553 IFGNGALGIADGAN
+553 IFGDGGGALGIADGAN

-634 LVNTNAGGNDEK
+634 LVNKNAGGNDGS

>member
-1 MAIVSGAS
+1 M
-9 RSFFLAL
+9 LAQK
-16 ALTFIFVALLFLV
+16 A
-29 PLPVVFVVD
+29 P
-38 DVSFKPIIRFREL
+38 SSNS
-51 HFFAVVAIEEE
+51 AVL
-62 EEEDKEAGEAEVLNM
+62 G
-77 LLLFVVVSSG
+77 G
-87 SGGGATPACAFYSV
+87 SA
-101 TCALSNFRYQTPL
+101 
-114 GFHTRDCLFPSFA
+114 
-127 KTRESSKEREKERT
+127 RT
-141 NTMLSPTSRSSSSSA
+141 SSSLSKRRRRGGPRA
-156 SSSSSSSFSRA
+156 SLSFSSSFRA
-167 SGRRLPRRAGEGLQQ
+167 
-182 NPFASTTKKK
+182 T
-192 NAFFPAMML
+192 NAFKRTSSKRLLLENALKVYSGEASF
-201 SQGRRRRRRRRREEN
+201 SGVSRDDDEGRRREEAIWRRGVKKN
-216 IPLLSRAQ
+216 AGSSLCVPPLRAANKENGQ
-224 MNEEEQEY
+224 NDFERATISSSA
-232 VDVSGGGGGGGE
+232 DFGE

-257 PELMLL
+257 PIAEC
-263 DDDEEDRISN
+263 DDDDDKSRVVSPVPVQFNKGEEGENRFVAN
-273 STVVVGVDLQSRDE
+273 STVEKRKKKRTMMAKGGVDSTSRDE
-287 SCVGVGIDASCPVEV
+287 SCVGVGIDAECPIEEEEEELLLLSSTTREVEV
-302 SSSFVEE
+302 EE
-309 EASDVEKE
+309 GVVAAATAKSG
-317 KQKQKQKQTK
+317 KQKQ
-327 KREFPALFYVAP
+327 EFPALFYVAP

-371 LILILWAASKNRK
+371 LILILWAVSKNRK

-436 ASLLFGE
+436 ASIFFGE

-465 PSETLVGLVSSSGD
+465 PSETLAGFMSKSSSGGGAD
-479 GASANA
+479 GGSASTF
-485 LQAFAAHP
+485 LQSFAAHP
-493 FESGEFWM
+493 FDSGEFWM

-531 MFLGGVPLLMYS
+531 MFLGGIPLLIYS
-543 LVSEPDVYEN
+543 LVSERDVYEN
-553 IFGNGALGIADGAN
+553 IFGDGGGALGIADGAN

-634 LVNTNAGGNDEK
+634 LVNKNAGGNDGS

>member
-1 MAIVSGAS
+1 MYSG
-9 RSFFLAL
+9 
-16 ALTFIFVALLFLV
+16 
-29 PLPVVFVVD
+29 
-38 DVSFKPIIRFREL
+38 
-51 HFFAVVAIEEE
+51 
-62 EEEDKEAGEAEVLNM
+62 
-77 LLLFVVVSSG
+77 
-87 SGGGATPACAFYSV
+87 
-101 TCALSNFRYQTPL
+101 
-114 GFHTRDCLFPSFA
+114 
-127 KTRESSKEREKERT
+127 EK
-141 NTMLSPTSRSSSSSA
+141 
-156 SSSSSSSFSRA
+156 SFSGVSRDDD
-167 SGRRLPRRAGEGLQQ
+167 E
-182 NPFASTTKKK
+182 
-192 NAFFPAMML
+192 
-201 SQGRRRRRRRRREEN
+201 GRRRREKAIWRRGVKKNANSSLRVPPLRAANEEN
-216 IPLLSRAQ
+216 NGQNDFERATISAK
-224 MNEEEQEY
+224 NKSKEEAFSSA
-232 VDVSGGGGGGGE
+232 DFGE

-257 PELMLL
+257 PIAEC
-263 DDDEEDRISN
+263 DDDDGPVVSPVPVQCNKGEEGDDRCVAN
-273 STVVVGVDLQSRDE
+273 STVEKRKKKRTMMAKGGVDSTSRDE
-287 SCVGVGIDASCPVEV
+287 SCVGVGIDAECPIEEEEEELLLSSSTTREVEV
-302 SSSFVEE
+302 EE
-309 EASDVEKE
+309 GVVAAATAKSG
-317 KQKQKQKQTK
+317 KQKQ
-327 KREFPALFYVAP
+327 EFPALFYVAP

-371 LILILWAASKNRK
+371 LILILWAVSKNRK

-436 ASLLFGE
+436 ASIFFGE

-465 PSETLVGLVSSSGD
+465 PSETLAGFMSKSSSGGGAD
-479 GASANA
+479 GGSASTF
-485 LQAFAAHP
+485 LQSFAAHP
-493 FESGEFWM
+493 FDSGEFWM

-531 MFLGGVPLLMYS
+531 MFLGGIPLLIYS
-543 LVSEPDVYEN
+543 LVSERDVYEN
-553 IFGNGALGIADGAN
+553 IFGDGGGALGIADGAN

-634 LVNTNAGGNDEK
+634 LVNKNAGGNDGS

>member
-1 MAIVSGAS
+1 M
-9 RSFFLAL
+9 SFFRISIRMLAQKSPSSNN
-16 ALTFIFVALLFLV
+16 AVKGSTRTS
-29 PLPVVFVVD
+29 
-38 DVSFKPIIRFREL
+38 SFSKRRRQEG
-51 HFFAVVAIEEE
+51 H
-62 EEEDKEAGEAEVLNM
+62 
-77 LLLFVVVSSG
+77 
-87 SGGGATPACAFYSV
+87 
-101 TCALSNFRYQTPL
+101 ALSF
-114 GFHTRDCLFPSFA
+114 
-127 KTRESSKEREKERT
+127 
-141 NTMLSPTSRSSSSSA
+141 
-156 SSSSSSSFSRA
+156 SSSFRATNNAKRTSSKPRLLLENALKVYSGEASFSGVSRDDDDD
-167 SGRRLPRRAGEGLQQ
+167 E
-182 NPFASTTKKK
+182 
-192 NAFFPAMML
+192 
-201 SQGRRRRRRRRREEN
+201 GRRRREKAIWRRGVKKNAGSSLCVPPLRAANKEN
-216 IPLLSRAQ
+216 GQSDFESATISSSA
-224 MNEEEQEY
+224 
-232 VDVSGGGGGGGE
+232 DFGE

-257 PELMLL
+257 PIIAEC
-263 DDDEEDRISN
+263 DDDMDGRVVSPVPVQCNKGEGEEGDTRFVAN
-273 STVVVGVDLQSRDE
+273 STVEKRKKKRTTMAKGGVDSTSRDE
-287 SCVGVGIDASCPVEV
+287 SCVGVGIDAECPIEEEEEELLLLSSTTREVEV
-302 SSSFVEE
+302 EE
-309 EASDVEKE
+309 GVVAAAAAKSG
-317 KQKQKQKQTK
+317 KQKQ
-327 KREFPALFYVAP
+327 EFPALFYVAP

-371 LILILWAASKNRK
+371 LILILWAVSKNRK

-436 ASLLFGE
+436 ASIFFGE

-465 PSETLVGLVSSSGD
+465 PSETLAGFMSKSSSGGGAD
-479 GASANA
+479 GGSASTF
-485 LQAFAAHP
+485 LQSFAAHP
-493 FESGEFWM
+493 FDSGEFWM

-531 MFLGGVPLLMYS
+531 MFLGGIPLLIYS
-543 LVSEPDVYEN
+543 LVSERDVYEN
-553 IFGNGALGIADGAN
+553 IFGDGGGALGIADGAN

-634 LVNTNAGGNDEK
+634 LVNKNAGGNDGS